1 MPGRMQ
7 DAGSLA
13 EVAKTASQHGAWK
26 FQMGSEMRPSSGCVS
41 CLQSP
46 EERRPHLEALW
57 WPPEPGF
64 LERVR
69 D

>member
-13 EVAKTASQHGAWK
+13 EVAKTASQRGAWK
-26 FQMGSEMRPSSGCVS
+26 SQMGSEMRPSSGCVS

-64 LERVR
+64 LERVQ